1 MTSSISAV
9 FFDVDD
15 TLVDFDGAARDAFGV
30 VFGPA
35 ADYHAWTQLSS
46 QWHRRFP
53 AELTWDDMLVGRTAA
68 FLESL
73 GRDDEPAGVEA
84 WRMDLIERSCAVFA
98 DVAGCLQTLRAAGLK
113 LGVIT
118 NSDAGHQRRK
128 LASVGLAD
136 AFDVLVIAGE
146 LGFGKPSPAIFEHA
160 CRALGVEPAAALH
173 IGDRLD
179 LDALAA
185 AEAGLRGVWLDRVG
199 AAGDE
204 RRVPVVSTLDAL
216 PALVA

>member
-1 MTSSISAV
+1 MTGSISAV

-30 VFGPA
+30 VFGPT
-35 ADYHAWTQLSS
+35 ADYRAWAQLSS

-68 FLESL
+68 FLETL

-84 WRMDLIERSCAVFA
+84 RRMGLIEQSCAVFA
-98 DVAGCLQTLRAAGLK
+98 DVADCLQTLRAAGLR

-118 NSDAGHQRRK
+118 NSDPGHQRRK

-136 AFDVLVIAGE
+136 AFDVLVISGE

-160 CRALGVEPAAALH
+160 CQALDVAPAEAVH
-173 IGDRLD
+173 VGDRLD

-185 AEAGLRGVWLDRVG
+185 VDAGLLGVWLDRAG

-204 RRVPVVSTLDAL
+204 RRVPVVTTLDAL

>member
-1 MTSSISAV
+1 MTGSISAV

-35 ADYHAWTQLSS
+35 ADYRAWTELSS

-53 AELTWDDMLVGRTAA
+53 AELSWDDMLVGRTAA
-68 FLESL
+68 FLQSL

-84 WRMDLIERSCAVFA
+84 RRMDLIERSCAVFA
-98 DVAGCLQTLRAAGLK
+98 DVAGCLQALRAAGLR

-118 NSDAGHQRRK
+118 NSDPVHQRRK
-128 LASVGLAD
+128 LASVGLAE
-136 AFDVLVIAGE
+136 AFDVLVISGE
-146 LGFGKPSPAIFEHA
+146 LGVGKPSPEIFEHA
-160 CRALGVEPAAALH
+160 CRALGVSPSEALH

-185 AEAGLRGVWLDRVG
+185 AGAGLRGVWLDRVG

-204 RRVPVVSTLDAL
+204 QRVPVVTTLDAL

>member
-1 MTSSISAV
+1 VTVSISAV

-30 VFGPA
+30 VFGPD
-35 ADYHAWTQLSS
+35 ADYRAWTELSS

-53 AELTWDDMLVGRTAA
+53 AELTWADMLVGRTAA

-73 GRDDEPAGVEA
+73 GRDDDPAGVEA
-84 WRMDLIERSCAVFA
+84 WRMDLIERSCALFD
-98 DVAGCLQTLRAAGLK
+98 DVAGCLQTLRAAGLR

-118 NSDAGHQRRK
+118 NSDPGYQTRK

-136 AFDVLVIAGE
+136 AFDVLVISGE
-146 LGFGKPSPAIFEHA
+146 LGVGKPSPAIFEHA
-160 CRALGVEPAAALH
+160 CRALAVSPSQALH
-173 IGDRLD
+173 VGDRLD

-185 AEAGLRGVWLDRVG
+185 AEAGLRGVWLDRAG
-199 AAGDE
+199 AGGDE
-204 RRVPVVSTLDAL
+204 RRVPVVTSLGEV